1 MKSRP
6 RKRAAPRR
14 GAAPGEKAPGEKLWG
29 GRFTQ
34 GADPAAERF
43 TGSLAFDRR
52 LWPHDVAGSIAWARA
67 LARAALLT
75 PAERDAIVKGLGAVR
90 DELAA
95 GTFPF
100 RPELEDIHT
109 NVERRLQELIGE
121 VGGKLHTG
129 RSRNDQIAV
138 DERLYLRDVIAG
150 ARAGLRRV
158 QDTLVAR
165 AAETVEAPLPG
176 YTHLQRAQPVVLAH
190 HLLAYVFMLQRD
202 RERFADCGARANTMP
217 LGAAALAGTAFPIDL
232 DALAKDLGFAGVSP
246 NSLDS
251 VSDRDALL
259 EFLSAAAITG
269 MHLSRLAADLTLWA
283 TAEFGFVEFSD
294 AFATGSSIM
303 PQKKNPDVAELIRG
317 KSGRL
322 YGNLVA
328 VLTTMKGLPLAY
340 NSDMQ
345 EDKEP
350 FFDSVDTLEAILS
363 VMPPMLASLAFRT
376 DRMRRAAG
384 ENFATATDLADYLVR
399 KGMPF
404 RQAHVVIGRI
414 VRFCETEGKSLEGL
428 GVVELR
434 RFSPMFDDDAKDA
447 VTVDASLR
455 ARAVT
460 GGTAPDAVR
469 RSLALA
475 RTLIARA

>member
-1 MKSRP
+1 VKSRP
-6 RKRAAPRR
+6 RKRQPAREAAR
-14 GAAPGEKAPGEKLWG
+14 AEKLWG
-29 GRFTQ
+29 GRFTR
-34 GADPAAERF
+34 GADPRAERF

-52 LWPHDVAGSIAWARA
+52 LWPHDVTGSVAWARA
-67 LARAALLT
+67 LAKAGLLSA
-75 PAERDAIVKGLGAVR
+75 AERDAIVRGLQVVR
-90 DELAA
+90 AELEA

-100 RPELEDIHT
+100 RAELEDIHT
-109 NVERRLQELIGE
+109 NVERRLQELIGD

-138 DERLYLRDVIAG
+138 DERLYLREVIAEV
-150 ARAGLRRV
+150 RAGLRAT
-158 QDTLVAR
+158 QEALAAR
-165 AAETVEAPLPG
+165 AAETVDAPLPG
-176 YTHLQRAQPVVLAH
+176 YTHLQRAQPVVLGH

-202 RERFADCGARANTMP
+202 RDRFGDCRARADTLP

-232 DALAKDLGFAGVSP
+232 EALARDLGFAAVSP
-246 NSLDS
+246 NSLDA
-251 VSDRDALL
+251 VSDRDTLL
-259 EFLSAAAITG
+259 EFLGAAAITG

-303 PQKKNPDVAELIRG
+303 PQKKNPDVAELVRG

-328 VLTTMKGLPLAY
+328 VLATMKGLPLAY

-350 FFDSVDTLEAILS
+350 FFDSVDTLQAILA
-363 VMPPMLASLAFRT
+363 VVPPMIGSLTFRT

-384 ENFATATDLADYLVR
+384 ENFATATDLADYLVK
-399 KGMPF
+399 KGLAF
-404 RQAHVVIGRI
+404 RQAHGVVGKI
-414 VRFCETEGKSLEGL
+414 VRFCEAEGKALDGLSL
-428 GVVELR
+428 VELR
-434 RFSPMFDDDAKDA
+434 RFSPLFQDDAKDA
-447 VTVDASLR
+447 LTVDASLR
-455 ARAVT
+455 ARAAT
-460 GGTAPDAVR
+460 GGTAPEAVR

>member
-1 MKSRP
+1 MKPRP
-6 RKRAAPRR
+6 GRKNVRKPWA
-14 GAAPGEKAPGEKLWG
+14 

-34 GADPAAERF
+34 STDPTAERF

-52 LWPHDVAGSIAWARA
+52 LWPWDITGSVAWAKALGRA
-67 LARAALLT
+67 GLLT
-75 PAERDAIVKGLGAVR
+75 ASERDTIVRGLDAVR
-90 DELAA
+90 EELAT

-109 NVERRLQELIGE
+109 NVERRLHDL
-121 VGGKLHTG
+121 VGDVAGKLHTG
-129 RSRNDQIAV
+129 RSRNDQIAL
-138 DERLYLRDVIAG
+138 DERLYLKDVA
-150 ARAGLRRV
+150 ARVAEGLRRV
-158 QDTLVAR
+158 QEVLVAR

-202 RERFADCGARANTMP
+202 RERFRDARARADVLP
-217 LGAAALAGTAFPIDL
+217 LGAAALAGTAFPIDRE
-232 DALAKDLGFAGVSP
+232 ALAQDLGFAAVSP
-246 NSLDS
+246 NSLDA
-251 VSDRDALL
+251 VSDRDYVL
-259 EFLSAAAITG
+259 EFLAAGALAG

-350 FFDSVDTLEAILS
+350 FFDSVDTLEAIVGVL
-363 VMPPMLASLAFRT
+363 PPLLAALTFRT

-384 ENFATATDLADYLVR
+384 EHFSTATDLADYLVR
-399 KGMPF
+399 KGLPF
-404 RQAHVVIGRI
+404 RQAHEVVGRL
-414 VRFCETEGKSLEGL
+414 VRYALDEGKTLEDL
-428 GVVELR
+428 TLPEFR
-434 RFSPMFDDDAKDA
+434 RFSPLIDGDVKDA
-447 VTVDASLR
+447 ITVEASLR

-460 GGTAPDAVR
+460 GGTAPAAVR
-469 RSLALA
+469 RTLALA
-475 RTLIARA
+475 RTLIAHG